1 MPFCNGQIYG
11 SSKQHS
17 VLQDSWTVGSSDR
30 FIISSRLLS
39 DHLPYFFNPGF
50 HYLGPLIC
58 SFNHSAWIP
67 LTTLLIS
74 NFCKAVVYCFP
85 DIFTSLVLFP
95 MHNENYNPI
104 SQKANFQEIFNH
116 FNNISLR
123 QSPSNIALPQMW

>member
-95 MHNENYNPI
+95 MHNETI
-104 SQKANFQEIFNH
+104 TIQ
-116 FNNISLR
+116 SLR
-123 QSPSNIALPQMW
+123 KRISRKYLTILTISH